1 MALAMWTWR
10 ITFQITCDCGQG
22 VCGMVGRYHTGYTDS
37 GKVKSEL
44 DIILQVIMCWSMER
58 IYPNIL
64 LLLHFL

>member
-1 MALAMWTWR
+1 
-10 ITFQITCDCGQG
+10 
-22 VCGMVGRYHTGYTDS
+22 MVGRYHTGYTDS